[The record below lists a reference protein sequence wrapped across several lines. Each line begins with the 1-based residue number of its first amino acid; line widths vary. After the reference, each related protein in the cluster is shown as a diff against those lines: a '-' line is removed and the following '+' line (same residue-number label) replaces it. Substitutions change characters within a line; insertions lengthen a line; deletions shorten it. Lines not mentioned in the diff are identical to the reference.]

1 MNRFRRATRRIVF
14 AVSLALLLTVALM
27 PSGRVSSSTAY
38 YSYQITYYSDAT
50 YTQVVGSRFVDCN
63 GHGGPLEGSSSPYQQ
78 SEIIDVCC
86 RDPGGNGWVPC

>member
-63 GHGGPLEGSSSPYQQ
+63 GHGWPLEGSSSPYQQ

-86 RDPGGNGWVPC
+86 RDPGDNGWVPC